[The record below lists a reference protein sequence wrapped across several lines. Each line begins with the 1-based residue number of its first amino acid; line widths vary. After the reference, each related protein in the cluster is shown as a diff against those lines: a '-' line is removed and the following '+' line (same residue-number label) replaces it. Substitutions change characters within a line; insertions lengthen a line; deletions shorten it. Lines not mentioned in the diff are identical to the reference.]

1 MKEIDNYCLTGKFT
15 NAVIHTNDV
24 DQNTLNQIT
33 EMINCDVSE
42 GSVIHI
48 MPDCHA
54 GKGCTIG
61 TTMTIKDRVCP
72 NLVGVDVGCFS
83 GDTKVKLTDG
93 RDLSFLELI
102 EEEKKG
108 IEHYGYS
115 LDKNGHVQ
123 ISKLELPR
131 KIKTVPHTYIITLDN
146 DEKIRCTDD
155 HIFYKRNLEEVKAKD
170 LKVGDS
176 LYPLYIKKRNEL
188 LNEKFLSI
196 NRLSDENDDHLCVYD
211 VVDNGYKYI
220 HWLSDDYNFR
230 HNRVR
235 IVHKFVRHHVDF
247 NKFNNDPTNI
257 ERVTYK
263 EHFKIHSDNIGY
275 LSKIGKWGYKRVIE
289 KYGEKKA
296 KEFCS
301 IAGKKGAYSTWHGEK
316 VDELRKKSG
325 ERFAAWNKS
334 DVAREKVR
342 QRQLTNNS
350 TKFSEQN
357 NQEWFKNRQK
367 ISRIKKYLDYMVE
380 NNLGITKE
388 NWKFVRPNFY
398 NCYQWDKMNSILNE
412 VHLTYQDVLDGK
424 VNKNHYIK
432 AIEKIDEEIDVY
444 CLTCFEF
451 SNFALSS
458 GVFVHNCGILCL
470 KAQGEFSVDDFLD
483 ACEKVPSGVGKY
495 NTKMIPFDDIK
506 KLSFQLERPEQAL
519 YSIGTLGSGN
529 HFIELNEDEDGNHYI
544 VIHTGSRNL
553 GIQVCSHHMEIA
565 KKTNLRGSKGD
576 LSFLTGTDLDN
587 YLNDMKICQTYAQK
601 NRLEIGDTILRNL
614 GNAKIVDAF
623 VTTHNYIDFDDN
635 ILRKGAISC
644 TRGKRVLIPFNMR
657 DGSVIAIGKGN
668 PDWNYSGPHGAGRI
682 MSRSQAKKN
691 LSLLDYQNT
700 MKGISSRTVCQN
712 TIDEAPQVYKDA
724 KEIENLISETVE
736 VQKHLKV
743 IANYK
748 GF

>member
-1 MKEIDNYCLTGKFT
+1 MELKGKFA
-15 NAVIHTNDV
+15 NAIIHTSDV
-24 DQNTLNQIT
+24 DQNTIDQVNNL
-33 EMINCDVSE
+33 INCDVSE
-42 GSVIHI
+42 GSTIHI

-123 ISKLELPR
+123 VSKLELPR
-131 KIKTVPHTYIITLDN
+131 KIKTVPYSYVITLDN
-146 DEKIRCTDD
+146 GEKIRCTDD
-155 HIFYKRNLEEVKAKD
+155 HIFYKRNMEEVEAKD

-176 LYPLYIKKRNEL
+176 LYPLYLKKRNEL

-196 NRLSDENDDHLCVYD
+196 NTLSDKNDDHLCVYD
-211 VVDNGYKYI
+211 AVDNGYKYV

-230 HNRVR
+230 HNQVR
-235 IVHKFVRHHVDF
+235 NVHKFVRHHLDF
-247 NKFNNDPTNI
+247 DKFNNDPTNI
-257 ERVTYK
+257 ERVSFK
-263 EHFKIHSDNIGY
+263 EHFKIHADNMGH
-275 LSKIGKWGYKRVIE
+275 LSKIGKVGYKKLVA
-289 KYGEKKA
+289 KYGEEKA

-301 IAGKKGAYSTWHGEK
+301 IAGKKGAHSTWHGEK
-316 VDELRKKSG
+316 ADELRKKSG
-325 ERFAAWNKS
+325 ERFATWNKS
-334 DVAREKVR
+334 DVAREKAR
-342 QRQLTNNS
+342 QRQLTNNT
-350 TKFSEQN
+350 TKFFEQN
-357 NQEWFKNRQK
+357 KQEWFKNRQK
-367 ISRIKKYLDYMVE
+367 IAKIKKYLDYMTE
-380 NNLGITKE
+380 NNLEITEE

-398 NCYQWDKMNSILNE
+398 NCYQWDKMNSVLNE

-458 GVFVHNCGILCL
+458 GVFVHNCGMLCL
-470 KAQGEFSVDDFLD
+470 KVQGDFSIDDFLD

-495 NTKMIPFDDIK
+495 NSEMTPFDDIK
-506 KLSFQLERPEQAL
+506 NLSFQLERPEQIL
-519 YSIGTLGSGN
+519 YSIGSLGSGN

-565 KKTNLRGSKGD
+565 KKTNPRGLNGD
-576 LSFLTGTDLDN
+576 LSFLTGTDLNN

-601 NRLEIGDTILRNL
+601 NRLEIGNTILRNL
-614 GNAKIVDAF
+614 GNTRIVDTF
-623 VTTHNYIDFDDN
+623 ETTHNYIDFDDN

-644 TRGKRVLIPFNMR
+644 TKGKKVLIPFNMR

-668 PDWNYSGPHGAGRI
+668 PDWNFSGPHGAGRI
-682 MSRSQAKKN
+682 MSRSEARKN
-691 LSLLDYQNT
+691 LTLEEYQNT

-743 IANYK
+743 VANYK